1 MFPQRRDSGK
11 PCSLCTACSRRNRRL
26 EAEPAVP
33 ADDLAV
39 DKSKLPLRRPNG
51 GTLECAAVWLV
62 GGGCSTQVCL
72 ITMSATPDRRLRQPQ
87 RLPSGRHGLP
97 RSFVVSNQRERILDA
112 VADVASLAGY
122 AAMTVED
129 IIATA
134 GVSRRTFYDNFR
146 DKEEAYLAAYDAA
159 VAQVIGL
166 MQEAITHN
174 DTFPGRVRDCLAAGL
189 EFVANEPRFADMC
202 IVEAPAAGRQAIQ
215 RRNAAIGTVA
225 ALLHAAPE
233 DTTTRPRP
241 PALVA
246 EMIVGGVY
254 EVVYARV
261 LQGQTDELP
270 NLQHDLAYSV
280 MLPYIGH
287 NAAKRE
293 AAKPPNNREHA
304 DRR

>member
-1 MFPQRRDSGK
+1 MIGERVRLQLGSTFVAARAADYPVQARSFRVRRGRARRGWLFDAGMFDHR
-11 PCSLCTACSRRNRRL
+11 
-26 EAEPAVP
+26 
-33 ADDLAV
+33 
-39 DKSKLPLRRPNG
+39 
-51 GTLECAAVWLV
+51 
-62 GGGCSTQVCL
+62 
-72 ITMSATPDRRLRQPQ
+72 MSATPNRRLRQPQ

-129 IIATA
+129 IVATA

-166 MQEAITHN
+166 MQEAIAQN

-202 IVEAPAAGRQAIQ
+202 IVEAPAAGTQAIK
-215 RRNAAIGTVA
+215 RRNDAIGAVT

-233 DTTTRPRP
+233 DSTNGPRP

-261 LQGQTDELP
+261 LQGQTDELA

-287 NAAKRE
+287 DAAKRE
-293 AAKPPNNREHA
+293 AAKPPSSREQNRSSLKA
-304 DRR
+304 ASDSRQT

>member
-1 MFPQRRDSGK
+1 
-11 PCSLCTACSRRNRRL
+11 
-26 EAEPAVP
+26 
-33 ADDLAV
+33 
-39 DKSKLPLRRPNG
+39 
-51 GTLECAAVWLV
+51 
-62 GGGCSTQVCL
+62 
-72 ITMSATPDRRLRQPQ
+72 MSASPDRGLRHPR

-122 AAMTVED
+122 AAMTVKD

-134 GVSRRTFYDNFR
+134 GVSRRAFYDNFR

-166 MQEAITHN
+166 MREAIGEN
-174 DTFPGRVRDCLAAGL
+174 DSFPGRVRDCLAAGL

-202 IVEAPAAGRQAIQ
+202 IVEAPAAGRQAIE
-215 RRNAAIGTVA
+215 RRNGAIAAVA
-225 ALLHAAPE
+225 ALLHAAAE
-233 DTTTRPRP
+233 DGTSGPTP

-261 LQGQTDELP
+261 LQGQTHELP
-270 NLQHDLAYSV
+270 SLQHDLAYSV
-280 MLPYIGH
+280 MLPYIGPD
-287 NAAKRE
+287 AAKRE
-293 AAKPPNNREHA
+293 AAKPPSTREQSRSTLKA
-304 DRR
+304 ASDPLQT

>member
-1 MFPQRRDSGK
+1 MFDHR
-11 PCSLCTACSRRNRRL
+11 
-26 EAEPAVP
+26 
-33 ADDLAV
+33 
-39 DKSKLPLRRPNG
+39 
-51 GTLECAAVWLV
+51 
-62 GGGCSTQVCL
+62 
-72 ITMSATPDRRLRQPQ
+72 MSAIPNRRLRQPQ

-112 VADVASLAGY
+112 VADVTSLAGY
-122 AAMTVED
+122 AAMTVKD

-134 GVSRRTFYDNFR
+134 GVSRRAFYDHFR

-166 MQEAITHN
+166 MQEAISQN

-189 EFVANEPRFADMC
+189 EFAANEPRFADMC

-215 RRNAAIGTVA
+215 RRNGAIGAVA
-225 ALLHAAPE
+225 ALLHAAAE
-233 DTTTRPRP
+233 DSTDGTTP

-246 EMIVGGVY
+246 ETIVGGVY

-261 LQGQTDELP
+261 LLGQTQELP

-280 MLPYIGH
+280 LLPYIGH
-287 NAAKRE
+287 EAAKRE
-293 AAKPPNNREHA
+293 AAKPPSNREHSRSA
-304 DRR
+304 LKAASDSPQT